1 MSGGHFLAKAAQQLC
16 CKLVVVAVR
25 VKREGHSRK
34 CPSLLQFSPRPFD
47 VKRPGIRFAIFY
59 KRTTIFLA
67 AKGRKFGFRSF
78 SKEKQSFVQK
88 A

>member
-1 MSGGHFLAKAAQQLC
+1 MPQKMFGEHFLAKAAQQLC

-47 VKRPGIRFAIFY
+47 VKRPGIV
-59 KRTTIFLA
+59 
-67 AKGRKFGFRSF
+67 FRSF
-78 SKEKQSFVQK
+78 SKEKLPFLPPKGKNCFVVFP
-88 A
+88 